1 MRVCGVI
8 LGSPE
13 DRNAV
18 GDLID
23 RAASRATSLLCLPVE
38 VASAVRADEQS
49 EGQVSLGPAVVVA
62 AVRDGQL
69 ALVEAAEPGG
79 AAEMTIRGSH
89 VAGPRLAASR
99 CSLATPE

>member
-1 MRVCGVI
+1 
-8 LGSPE
+8 
-13 DRNAV
+13 
-18 GDLID
+18 
-23 RAASRATSLLCLPVE
+23 
-38 VASAVRADEQS
+38 
-49 EGQVSLGPAVVVA
+49 VA